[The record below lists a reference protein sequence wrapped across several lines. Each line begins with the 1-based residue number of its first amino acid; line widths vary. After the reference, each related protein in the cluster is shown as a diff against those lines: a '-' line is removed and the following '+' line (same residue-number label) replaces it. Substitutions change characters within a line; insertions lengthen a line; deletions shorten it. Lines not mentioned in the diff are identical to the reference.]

1 MDFLYFSFPQ
11 SGITTWL
18 WLPPLVAF
26 CISFFTSMGG
36 VSGAFM
42 LLPFQMSILNYTSP
56 SVSGTNQ
63 LFNIVAIPGGVWRY
77 ITEQRMLWPLTWATI
92 IGTLPGVLIGAWVR
106 LEYLPDP
113 KHFKLFAGCVLLY
126 IGVKLIIDT
135 LKTRKEGPP
144 VLDKTK
150 AAEFI
155 LSELK
160 FSLKKVSFRFDGEQ
174 YSFSVP
180 GVLVLCFI
188 VGCVG
193 GVYGIGG
200 GAIIAPFFVAFFKLP
215 VYAVAGAALMGTMI
229 TSIAGVIIY
238 QVMAPYY
245 TGISVAPDWLLGL
258 LFGVGGFCGMYLGAR
273 CQKYV
278 PVHIIK
284 WILSFCILFVG
295 LRYTIFM
302 FT

>member
-1 MDFLYFSFPQ
+1 MDFLYITFPE

-42 LLPFQMSILNYTSP
+42 LLPFQMSILNYSAP

-77 ITEQRMLWPLTWATI
+77 IKEQRMLWPLTWTTI
-92 IGTLPGVLIGAWVR
+92 IGTLPGVFIGAWIR
-106 LEYLPDP
+106 LEYLPEP
-113 KHFKLFAGCVLLY
+113 EHFKLFAGCILLY
-126 IGVKLIIDT
+126 IGGKLIIDT
-135 LKTRKEGPP
+135 LKTG
-144 VLDKTK
+144 KTSLPLAKK
-150 AAEFI
+150 ANTAEFI

-160 FSLKKVSFRFDGEQ
+160 FSLKKVTFRFDGED

-180 GVLVLCFI
+180 GVLLLCFI
-188 VGCVG
+188 VGCIG

-215 VYAVAGAALMGTMI
+215 IYAVAGAALMGTMI

-245 TGISVAPDWLLGL
+245 SAMSVAPDWLLGL
-258 LFGVGGFCGMYLGAR
+258 LFGIGGFCGMYLGAR
-273 CQKYV
+273 CQKYM

-295 LRYTIFM
+295 LRYTIFV
-302 FT
+302 FL